1 MTSVSIRGI
10 IEALETAGPDAGQL
24 VLEAIEAW
32 KRGWYG
38 KAYQGPPG
46 PSPTPKEL
54 PHLTMGLI
62 RWGDRHARIDLAPLQ
77 RFHEAS
83 LLCNR
88 RAARDPAFDRKAALT
103 KLEECL
109 GEADGTL
116 NRLKDLLT
124 VDVASIRQQS
134 APTPRPQ
141 RNVVLSLGA
150 RQYRIGKCRPLAVT
164 PTEDAV
170 LQAFLDSPAMNDPT
184 LKAKTKQDEPGKVLR
199 RLRTKYDGIFAPAID
214 TPGGNGKGG
223 YHVRITSKPAVS
235 SSH

>member
-1 MTSVSIRGI
+1 MTSVSISGI
-10 IEALETAGPDAGQL
+10 IEALKAAGPDAGQL

-38 KAYQGPPG
+38 KAYPGPPG

-54 PHLTMGLI
+54 PHLTNSLI
-62 RWGDRHARIDLAPLQ
+62 RWGDRHARIDMTPVQ

-83 LLCNR
+83 LLHNR

-103 KLEECL
+103 RLEEPF

-124 VDVASIRQQS
+124 VDVATIRQQS
-134 APTPRPQ
+134 PPTPRPQ
-141 RNVVLSLGA
+141 RIFVVSLGA
-150 RQYRIGKCRPLAVT
+150 RQYRIGKTRPLAVT

-170 LQAFLDSPAMNDPT
+170 LQAFLDTPAMNDPT
-184 LKAKTKQDEPGKVLR
+184 LKAKTKQDDPGKVLR
-199 RLRTKYDGIFAPAID
+199 RLQTKYDGIFAPAID
-214 TPGGNGKGG
+214 TPGGKVKGG

-235 SSH
+235 ASH